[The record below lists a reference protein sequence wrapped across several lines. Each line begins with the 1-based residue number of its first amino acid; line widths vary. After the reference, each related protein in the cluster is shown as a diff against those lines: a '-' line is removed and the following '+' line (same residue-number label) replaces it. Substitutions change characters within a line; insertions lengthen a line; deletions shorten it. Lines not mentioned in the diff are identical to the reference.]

1 MGRTL
6 VSKVHIE
13 SPGSARQNRPISN
26 YRGSGQMQIKSQ
38 KDFFAGLMF
47 TVVGGAFA
55 IGATNY
61 TVGTGARMGPGYF
74 PLLLG
79 IVLAALGVLVMLLGL
94 RAPHTDKV
102 GKWAWKQV
110 VFILGGNL
118 LFGIA
123 LGGLPSI
130 GLPPMG
136 LILGIYALVI
146 VASMAGHE
154 FHWPSVLGLATV
166 LAVGSYFAF
175 IYALKLIM
183 PVWPTFITG

>member
-1 MGRTL
+1 M
-6 VSKVHIE
+6 
-13 SPGSARQNRPISN
+13 N
-26 YRGSGQMQIKSQ
+26 IKSQ

-47 TVVGGAFA
+47 SVVGGAFA

-61 TVGTGARMGPGYF
+61 TIGSGARMGPGYF
-74 PLLLG
+74 PLILG
-79 IVLAALGVLVMLLGL
+79 IVLALMGALVMF
-94 RAPHTDKV
+94 RALIVETADGEKI
-102 GKWAWKQV
+102 GRWAWRQV
-110 VFILGGNL
+110 FFILVANL
-118 LFGIA
+118 VFGVA

-130 GLPPMG
+130 GIPPMG

-146 VASMAGHE
+146 IASKAGNE
-154 FHWPSVLGLATV
+154 FHWPSVLMLGPV